1 MREVKLPELLIG
13 VNNKLKITRHFMTAS
28 QQESPDIGD
37 ICAILATIMAHGC
50 NIDGFVKSRIS
61 SFNWIPAFAGM
72 TIKQLISVRYNSGH
86 TRVSGYPDVKIA
98 FYEIVNIGPYT
109 MSQITDGISYNQI
122 KHITD

>member
-37 ICAILATIMAHGC
+37 ICAILATIIEHGC
-50 NIDGFVKSRIS
+50 
-61 SFNWIPAFAGM
+61 
-72 TIKQLISVRYNSGH
+72 
-86 TRVSGYPDVKIA
+86 
-98 FYEIVNIGPYT
+98 NIGPYT